1 MDSFYEQ
8 LVTTKKTATYSLAN
22 GATYVFGVL
31 GFLFVGGGANIPLAV
46 ISLGAAVGLFFF
58 KKKLYKEYEYDF
70 TNGDIDI
77 DVIYEMKSRKR
88 LVSFSARDIELLAPL
103 ESDPVR
109 SFSNKPEKV
118 IKLYPSTSKEKVY
131 AAMVTGG
138 ANRMQILFVP
148 NERFIEMC
156 YKYNPKAVKKFL

>member
-8 LVTTKKTATYSLAN
+8 LVTTQKTAAYSFAN

-31 GFLFVGGGANIPLAV
+31 GFLFVGGGMNLPLAV
-46 ISLGAAVGLFFF
+46 IAIGTAVGLFFL
-58 KKKLYKEYEYDF
+58 KKKLYREYEYDF

-88 LVSFSARDIELLAPL
+88 LVSFSAKEIELLAPL
-103 ESDPVR
+103 DSDPVKD
-109 SFSNKPEKV
+109 FSNKPEKV
-118 IKLYPSTSKEKVY
+118 LKLYPSTSKERVY

-138 ANRMQILFVP
+138 TNRMQIHFVP
-148 NERFIEMC
+148 NEKFIDLC
-156 YKYNPKAVKKFL
+156 YRYNPKAVKKFL